1 VALLVAVGTSAFF
14 GMSVAL
20 GAFFA
25 GIAVARTRLAHRVG
39 EDVRPLRDLFGVLF
53 FASVGMLFDPA
64 TPLRMPGQ
72 VLAILLV
79 IMVAKPLIAGL
90 IVLGLRQPRETAL
103 TVAPGL
109 GQIGEFSF
117 ILATVGRATGL
128 LPDEA
133 YQLIITGS
141 IVSIAL
147 NPLLFRAAE
156 KAGAARH
163 LAQPVPAGD

>member
-1 VALLVAVGTSAFF
+1 MLEATLVLGALAAVG
-14 GMSVAL
+14 L
-20 GAFFA
+20 
-25 GIAVARTRLAHRVG
+25 AV
-39 EDVRPLRDLFGVLF
+39 
-53 FASVGMLFDPA
+53 
-64 TPLRMPGQ
+64 
-72 VLAILLV
+72 LLV

-117 ILATVGRATGL
+117 ILATVGRTTGL

-156 KAGAARH
+156 MAGAARH